1 MEKFRLSQTKMELI
15 EKTWQELANELNGS
29 FKKDQTTIP
38 AAIEQVFIDIQSFE
52 LKIPFLKDNEIII
65 HTSEYHPLRISFL
78 FHKEF
83 DFNFMIYPEG
93 IIEKISKF
101 FGAKEVEIG
110 IEEFDHKFILKSN
123 NEENFLSFL
132 DERIRL
138 FLLETKFTS
147 LLLRDKENLD
157 FEFVLTINEESKE
170 EMLHLIDFVKYCINR
185 IEALKNK

>member
-1 MEKFRLSQTKMELI
+1 MELI
-15 EKTWQELANELNGS
+15 EKVWQELANEFKGS

-65 HTSEYHPLRISFL
+65 HTSEYHPLRVSFL
-78 FHKEF
+78 FKEEF

-101 FGAKEVEIG
+101 FGAKEIEIG
-110 IEEFDHKFILKSN
+110 IPEFDHKFILKTN
-123 NEENFLSFL
+123 NEEKFLSFL
-132 DERIRL
+132 DNSIRD
-138 FLLETKFTS
+138 FLEGVKFTS

-157 FEFVLTINEESKE
+157 LEFVLTINEENKD
-170 EMLHLIDFVKYCINR
+170 EMVKLIDFIKYCINK
-185 IEALKNK
+185 IETIKNG